1 MAWYVLYTK
10 LHKEVAVIKQLG
22 HKNIEVYFPQIKVP
36 GHKGRLDKFVP
47 FFPRYIFIN
56 TDCDMVIDPKVK
68 WMPGLVCVVSFDD
81 KPAVVSDEIIQQL
94 KKRIRGKEIKW
105 NFRNGEYSEGD
116 YVTIVEGPFAGYS
129 GIFNLNLSGGE
140 RARILIKLINNQS
153 KKIVVPYE
161 QLRKEENIE

>member
-1 MAWYVLYTK
+1 
-10 LHKEVAVIKQLG
+10 
-22 HKNIEVYFPQIKVP
+22 
-36 GHKGRLDKFVP
+36 
-47 FFPRYIFIN
+47 
-56 TDCDMVIDPKVK
+56 MVIDPKVK
-68 WMPGLVCVVSFDD
+68 WMPGLVWVVSVDD

-161 QLRKEENIE
+161 QIKKEENI